1 MKYDTEYRTIS
12 FVNYAS
18 SIALIWL
25 VTPSCPNCQCVVIIC
40 LELAINIDQ
49 PLLPA
54 LHLSNIFFSIILFNF
69 EMTVLKQNNPV
80 EMAL

>member
-1 MKYDTEYRTIS
+1 MKTIQNRAKGTIS

-54 LHLSNIFFSIILFNF
+54 LHLSNIFFFFYYFCL
-69 EMTVLKQNNPV
+69 TLK
-80 EMAL
+80 